1 VKSICNSNHRS
12 YPWLA
17 TAFALGAT
25 IFAAVQASLVEASA
39 FLPVFLGIYLLER
52 NKQRVERR

>member
-1 VKSICNSNHRS
+1 MKTICNRHHRT

-17 TAFALGAT
+17 TAFAVGAT

-52 NKQRVERR
+52 KKQQ